1 MPEERPVKH
10 KQYGLIV
17 RGQFRKTSKKEIALF
32 VGRAIEDLE
41 SKMADKIQ
49 EAQALIGAAV
59 DVKFNVQARQYNGRW
74 YTDLGLRFISA
85 AVTERPALQPKPAP
99 APAPQPQHAQEDDP
113 DGDLPF

>member
-1 MPEERPVKH
+1 MIDITS
-10 KQYGLIV
+10 G
-17 RGQFRKTSKKEIALF
+17 TSKSGNDWTKATA
-32 VGRAIEDLE
+32 VIEKVEGNYTDTYPLLVFG
-41 SKMADKIQ
+41 DKIQ